1 MYIIIDKMTSITC
14 QFCLRKM
21 VTNGTHCSVCDICDE
36 CYFNVHSDYK
46 YIIDVILSEPLL
58 SNVFKENRKS
68 TFLQVILYVFFDLS
82 SDDMSIYPSRDT
94 WSLRNTICNFRKIWK
109 CPYAVS
115 MNIYLNFEQ
124 IFILV
129 NWLISDNQPYRIY
142 WLQCPLFCM
151 PAHIEMI
158 FIKKKYLLNS
168 KQL

>member
-1 MYIIIDKMTSITC
+1 MYIIIDKMTSINC
-14 QFCLRKM
+14 QFCLRKI
-21 VTNGTHCSVCDICDE
+21 VTCGSHCSVCDICDE

-46 YIIDVILSEPLL
+46 NIIDVILSDTSL

-68 TFLQVILYVFFDLS
+68 TYLQVILYVFLDLS
-82 SDDMSIYPSRDT
+82 SDDMGIYMSSDN
-94 WSLRNTICNFRKIWK
+94 WSLRNTICYIRKIWK

-115 MNIYLNFEQ
+115 MNEHLNVDQ

-151 PAHIEMI
+151 PAHIENI
-158 FIKKKYLLNS
+158 FIKKMYLIDS